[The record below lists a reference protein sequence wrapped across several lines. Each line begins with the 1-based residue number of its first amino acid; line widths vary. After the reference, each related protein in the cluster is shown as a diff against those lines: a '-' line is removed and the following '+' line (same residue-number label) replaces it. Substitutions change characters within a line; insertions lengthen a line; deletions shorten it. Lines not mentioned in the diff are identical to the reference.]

1 MRKYQVSFYT
11 TVLISLLTLI
21 VLIGCN
27 GDEVDLIIFTS
38 DRNGNLDLYSINPLT
53 KEESNLTSS
62 SIDEFEP
69 LISPDNSTIAFLSRE
84 NGKTTIET
92 LKMVGESKDRIR
104 ITQEPGNNGS
114 HQWDPSGNRIAFLL
128 EHNDSKAIYTINL
141 LENRPV
147 RLTTVK
153 ADEVGEWSPNGEYL
167 LFTVYTGDRKGIYK
181 RNPDGVNEERL
192 TTESDSSPIWS
203 PDSKKI
209 AFISLRDGNKEI
221 YVMNSDGLEARRLTN
236 NDAAEKDIAW
246 SPNGN
251 RIAFVSEIDGNNEIY
266 SIRPDGSDKRRL
278 TINSIRDESPVWSN
292 DSSKIAFISYL
303 DDDSEIV
310 IMNADG
316 SNQRR
321 LTNNDFNDRNPQ
333 W

>member
-1 MRKYQVSFYT
+1 MRKNQASFYT
-11 TVLISLLTLI
+11 VILISLLTLFA
-21 VLIGCN
+21 LIGCS
-27 GDEVDLIIFTS
+27 GDQVDLIIFTS
-38 DRNGNLDLYSINPLT
+38 DRNGNLDLYSIDPLT

-62 SIDEFEP
+62 SIDEFKP
-69 LISPDNSTIAFLSRE
+69 LISPDKSTIAFLSKE
-84 NGKTTIET
+84 NNKTSVET
-92 LKMVGESKDRIR
+92 LKLVGESKDRIR
-104 ITQEPGNNGS
+104 VTQEPGSSRS

-128 EHNDSKAIYTINL
+128 EYQGSKTIYTTDLVKNL
-141 LENRPV
+141 PV

-153 ADEVGEWSPNGEYL
+153 ADEVGHWSPNGEYL
-167 LFTVYTGDRKGIYK
+167 LFTVHTGDRKGIYK

-209 AFISLRDGNKEI
+209 AFLSVRDGNKEI

-236 NDAAEKDIAW
+236 NDADEEDIAW

-251 RIAFVSEIDGNNEIY
+251 RIVFVSEIDGNAEIY
-266 SIRPDGSDKRRL
+266 SIRPDGSNKRRL
-278 TINSIRDESPVWSN
+278 TINSIRDESPVWSAN
-292 DSSKIAFISYL
+292 SEKIAFVSYL

-321 LTNNDFNDRNPQ
+321 LTNNDFNDISPQ